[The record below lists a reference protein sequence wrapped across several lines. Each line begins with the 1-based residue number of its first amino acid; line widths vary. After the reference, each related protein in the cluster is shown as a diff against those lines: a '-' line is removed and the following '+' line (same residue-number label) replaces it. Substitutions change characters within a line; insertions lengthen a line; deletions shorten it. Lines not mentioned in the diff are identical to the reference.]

1 VSACTLIEVHKQKNQ
16 NKMKLTQ
23 CIALTTVLL
32 SSAARSDLTPSN
44 LKSQISDGERDAGSY
59 TYEWRFLNLRHV
71 PQETDYHCGAAN
83 TSSLLH
89 WELLKETGTHQLY
102 TTKSLYSY
110 MNTVGAKDSGLTAD
124 ELKDGIRKIFGYI
137 SRMKTGVNLQLGL
150 KEVKEYSIRNAY
162 DSVLETLRD
171 TASPVIVYGNVD
183 YVDGEG
189 PDGADYGAA
198 GGHYFMINSVMKLV
212 ADKGVTFRHN
222 QKGYAHLVRV
232 MNPIAHSD
240 YYRNHDDMIRP
251 SSNLWHYDDSI
262 TKQWRK
268 SGSPWPFGDRH
279 MYLANEVK

>member
-1 VSACTLIEVHKQKNQ
+1 MQARIRTSGGSLISDMCHKKRLPLWSGEYLVTSPLGTVKRDGDSSAVYYQIL
-16 NKMKLTQ
+16 
-23 CIALTTVLL
+23 VLL
-32 SSAARSDLTPSN
+32 HEYRR
-44 LKSQISDGERDAGSY
+44 G
-59 TYEWRFLNLRHV
+59 
-71 PQETDYHCGAAN
+71 
-83 TSSLLH
+83 
-89 WELLKETGTHQLY
+89 
-102 TTKSLYSY
+102 
-110 MNTVGAKDSGLTAD
+110 KDSGLTAD